1 MNPALPFIL
10 LAWIGRFFSHVLT
23 HKDSG
28 ISPTN
33 RGKRLAFHT
42 FVLFPLSLLIGAV
55 LMAGGGLLA
64 LNYIVLP
71 AVGM

>member
-1 MNPALPFIL
+1 MNPVLPFIF

-33 RGKRLAFHT
+33 RGKRLAFHV
-42 FVLFPLSLLIGAV
+42 FVLFPLSLLIGATLTV
-55 LMAGGGLLA
+55 SIGLLA
-64 LNYIVLP
+64 LKYIVLP
-71 AVGM
+71 VTGI